1 MINLSKKFITIGLSL
16 ISPLPLFI
24 SAKILFVVLFRVN
37 IFENYSPILISIILI
52 GIWAIDF
59 FIFKMTPIWEEMRHN
74 PNIVLYFVCVFIYV
88 VLDLIIT
95 IHDDNM
101 ITHSDD
107 FINFDIMVSLY
118 NLIFIIVVF
127 ASYTPQKQPIL

>member
-1 MINLSKKFITIGLSL
+1 
-16 ISPLPLFI
+16 
-24 SAKILFVVLFRVN
+24 
-37 IFENYSPILISIILI
+37 
-52 GIWAIDF
+52 
-59 FIFKMTPIWEEMRHN
+59 MTPIWEEMHHN

>member
-59 FIFKMTPIWEEMRHN
+59 FIFKMTPIWEEMHHN

-88 VLDLIIT
+88 VLII
-95 IHDDNM
+95 DRNYA
-101 ITHSDD
+101 
-107 FINFDIMVSLY
+107 L
-118 NLIFIIVVF
+118 
-127 ASYTPQKQPIL
+127 